1 MVNESLLNLLA
12 ETLDWALDCLSEDE
26 KMRKEPMYE
35 RGCDL
40 RDELAD
46 VLGGF

>member
-1 MVNESLLNLLA
+1 MVDEELLLSIA
-12 ETLDWALDCLSEDE
+12 EALDWALDCLAEDK

-40 RDELAD
+40 LDELMD
-46 VLGGF
+46 VLGNF